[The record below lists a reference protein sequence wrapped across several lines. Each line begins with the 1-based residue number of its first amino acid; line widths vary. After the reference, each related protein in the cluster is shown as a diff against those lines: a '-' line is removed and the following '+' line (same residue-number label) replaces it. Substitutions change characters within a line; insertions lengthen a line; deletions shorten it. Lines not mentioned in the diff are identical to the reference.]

1 MDLLKRLRRICLAL
15 PEAEE
20 QITWGHPTFRVRGRI
35 FATYGDGDAEHPAR
49 ATFKAPPGVQA
60 MLMEAAPERFFVP
73 PYVGSKG
80 WVGVKLDAVCDWAE
94 IESLARRSWSL
105 ITPKTLAKQHPSP

>member
-1 MDLLKRLRRICLAL
+1 MDLLERLRRICLAL

-35 FATYGDGDAEHPAR
+35 FATYGDDAAEHPAR
-49 ATFKAPPGVQA
+49 VTFKAPPGVQA
-60 MLMEAAPERFFVP
+60 MLVEAAPERFFVP

-80 WVGVKLDAVCDWAE
+80 WVGIRLEAVEDWSE
-94 IESLARRSWSL
+94 VEDLVRRSWSL
-105 ITPKTLAKQHPSP
+105 IAPKKLSARL